1 MRYTLI
7 SHPLCPYVQ
16 RAAITL
22 YEKGL
27 PFERRDID
35 LANKPDWFLRLS
47 PLGKTPVLVV
57 HARGDEKAGVKAG
70 DEALFESAILCD
82 YLDEVHPPRL
92 HPEDALTR
100 ARHRAWAEYAS
111 AVLGTIGSF
120 YTAPDAQA
128 LGKREAELR
137 AMFATLEQEL
147 ARRAGPW
154 FAGDKFCLVDA
165 AFAPVFRYFDTFEQI
180 RPIDFFRQVP
190 RVNAWRM
197 ALAQRTSVRAAVAAD
212 YPERLRRFI
221 AARGSELS
229 RLLETAPA

>member
-27 PFERRDID
+27 PFERHDID

-47 PLGKTPVLVV
+47 PLGKTPALVV
-57 HARGDEKAGVKAG
+57 HAQGDEKA
-70 DEALFESAILCD
+70 DEEVLFESAILCD

-92 HPEDALTR
+92 HPEHALAR
-100 ARHRAWAEYAS
+100 ARHRAWGEYAS
-111 AVLGTIGSF
+111 AMLGIVGSF
-120 YTAPDAQA
+120 YTAPDAQS

-147 ARRAGPW
+147 SKRAGPW
-154 FAGDKFCLVDA
+154 FAGEKFCLVDA
-165 AFAPVFRYFDTFEQI
+165 AFAPVFRYFDTFERI
-180 RPIDFFRQVP
+180 RPFDFFEQVA
-190 RVNAWRM
+190 RVRAWRA